1 MEKYLWDTK
10 ENIRHSIRVIC
21 DEEKLSF
28 ELKNILTAC
37 VQQESNFNPNA
48 IGTNRNKAGVIT
60 SRDWG
65 LCQVNDYYHIGQG
78 KDFPT
83 TEYVLSH
90 PEECVRWMARLF
102 KAGKANLWASYTSGA
117 YKKYL

>member
-1 MEKYLWDTK
+1 MDKYLWDTK

-21 DEEKLSF
+21 DEEKLPF

-37 VQQESNFNPNA
+37 VQQESGFNLNA
-48 IGTNRNKAGVIT
+48 IGINRNKAGTIT

-65 LCQVNDYYHIGQG
+65 LVQINDYYHIGPG
-78 KDFPT
+78 KDFST
-83 TEYVLSH
+83 SEYVLSH
-90 PEECVRWMARLF
+90 PEACVRWMVKLF
-102 KAGKANLWASYTSGA
+102 KAGKMHLWASYTSGA